1 MKKIFLILILL
12 LFPITVFAKTPN
24 KEETFKVI
32 KDITNVSVSE
42 DIKIEST
49 SIDEDN
55 IIFVIDGKEVKIP
68 YTYIDNK
75 LSFIG
80 GEVILENN
88 KVKEIN
94 NNDYAFYLYSILE
107 NKSTIPYDIN
117 NYYNNETI
125 KEKIETDFSLEYKE
139 NTNTFGITLE
149 KIDNNK
155 YRIIYDYYLDGDYPI
170 VELEE
175 VSDDFTNPSTGNYNL
190 LITIMLISVLCIGVY
205 TYVDPKKS
213 K

>member
-12 LFPITVFAKTPN
+12 LLPITVFAKTPN

-49 SIDEDN
+49 NIDEDN
-55 IIFVIDGKEVKIP
+55 ITFIINDKEVKIP
-68 YTYIDNK
+68 YTFIDNK
-75 LSFIG
+75 LSFTG

-107 NKSTIPYDIN
+107 NKSTIPLDIN
-117 NYYNNETI
+117 NYYNNENI
-125 KEKIETDFSLEYKE
+125 KEKIENDFSTRYKE

-190 LITIMLISVLCIGVY
+190 LITIMLISVLCIGIY